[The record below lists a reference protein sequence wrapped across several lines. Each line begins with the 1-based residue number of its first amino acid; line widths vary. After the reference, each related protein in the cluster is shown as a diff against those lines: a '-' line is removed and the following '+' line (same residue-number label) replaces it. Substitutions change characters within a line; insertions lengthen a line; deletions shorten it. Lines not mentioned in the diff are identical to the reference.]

1 MFLKTYYKISSR
13 CDEDSICECMDSTD
27 SAYDTRD
34 DDSVGDSMAVSN
46 DDSVADCSTDHAPSI
61 HQVETEQEHQHV
73 SYHSSFFLTMYVSSI
88 SVAIA
93 IDMTR
98 NTSLSKVCASDPLSR
113 NFTARLIAE
122 SIVFVSSRMCIFFFL
137 ECIQMQIQ
145 NVLHDHDGPCHHV
158 IHH

>member
-1 MFLKTYYKISSR
+1 
-13 CDEDSICECMDSTD
+13 MDSTD

-61 HQVETEQEHQHV
+61 HQAETEQEHQHA
-73 SYHSSFFLTMYVSSI
+73 SCHSSFFLTMYVSSI

-98 NTSLSKVCASDPLSR
+98 NTS
-113 NFTARLIAE
+113 
-122 SIVFVSSRMCIFFFL
+122 
-137 ECIQMQIQ
+137 
-145 NVLHDHDGPCHHV
+145 
-158 IHH
+158 

>member
-1 MFLKTYYKISSR
+1 
-13 CDEDSICECMDSTD
+13 MDSTD

-46 DDSVADCSTDHAPSI
+46 DDSVADCSMDRVPSI
-61 HQVETEQEHQHV
+61 HQVETEQEHQHA
-73 SYHSSFFLTMYVSSI
+73 SCHSSFFLTMYVSSI

-98 NTSLSKVCASDPLSR
+98 NTSWSRVCASDPFSR

-122 SIVFVSSRMCIFFFL
+122 SIVFVSSRMCISFSR
-137 ECIQMQIQ
+137 
-145 NVLHDHDGPCHHV
+145 VLDY
-158 IHH
+158 